1 MQNTKQKSGTKQKL
15 TIAAI
20 FGAMGPGLLAALS
33 GNDAGGIATY
43 SSAGASY
50 GYKMLWMLPVMTV
63 LLIVTQETAARCGCV
78 TGQGPGIAHSRALW
92 RAQECTCYGGAVDRQ
107 HGCDHFGVCGHRQR
121 PCSLWRAGEH
131 LGAVGGAAGVDAYH
145 VG

>member
-1 MQNTKQKSGTKQKL
+1 MQNTKQKASTKQKL

-78 TGQGPGIAHSRALW
+78 TGKGLASLIRE
-92 RAQECTCYGGAVDRQ
+92 R
-107 HGCDHFGVCGHRQR
+107 FGVRLEKDDIRCEFR
-121 PCSLWRAGEH
+121 PQNAQCLGERCPFFPESRS
-131 LGAVGGAAGVDAYH
+131 
-145 VG
+145 

>member
-63 LLIVTQETAARCGCV
+63 LLIVTQETAAALRLRH
-78 TGQGPGIAHSRALW
+78 PGKGLASLIASALACARVYLLW
-92 RAQECTCYGGAVDRQ
+92 RRC
-107 HGCDHFGVCGHRQR
+107 
-121 PCSLWRAGEH
+121 
-131 LGAVGGAAGVDAYH
+131 
-145 VG
+145 

>member
-1 MQNTKQKSGTKQKL
+1 MQNTKQKPSTKQKL

-78 TGQGPGIAHSRALW
+78 TGKGLASLIRERFGVRDVVINYVDPVIGAHSGPGTMALFYMAESRN
-92 RAQECTCYGGAVDRQ
+92 
-107 HGCDHFGVCGHRQR
+107 
-121 PCSLWRAGEH
+121 
-131 LGAVGGAAGVDAYH
+131 
-145 VG
+145 

>member
-1 MQNTKQKSGTKQKL
+1 MQNTKQKASTKQKL

-63 LLIVTQETAARCGCV
+63 LLIVTQETAARCLARH
-78 TGQGPGIAHSRALW
+78 QARAW
-92 RAQECTCYGGAVDRQ
+92 RRSFASALACAGA
-107 HGCDHFGVCGHRQR
+107 CW
-121 PCSLWRAGEH
+121 PWRRC
-131 LGAVGGAAGVDAYH
+131 
-145 VG
+145 

>member
-63 LLIVTQETAARCGCV
+63 LLIGDAGDRGALRLRH
-78 TGQGPGIAHSRALW
+78 GQGAWHRSFASALACARVYLLW
-92 RAQECTCYGGAVDRQ
+92 RRC
-107 HGCDHFGVCGHRQR
+107 
-121 PCSLWRAGEH
+121 
-131 LGAVGGAAGVDAYH
+131 
-145 VG
+145 

>member
-78 TGQGPGIAHSRALW
+78 TGKGLASLIRERFGVRKSVLAMAALLIANTAVTISEFAGIASGLAGFVGLQVLFLW
-92 RAQECTCYGGAVDRQ
+92 SNQGSDTSQ
-107 HGCDHFGVCGHRQR
+107 PLQ
-121 PCSLWRAGEH
+121 
-131 LGAVGGAAGVDAYH
+131 
-145 VG
+145 

>member
-63 LLIVTQETAARCGCV
+63 LLIVTQETAARTAPGGTVTLTAGNAQAWAEVYQDGIGWMPLALPPVSCV
-78 TGQGPGIAHSRALW
+78 PLS
-92 RAQECTCYGGAVDRQ
+92 
-107 HGCDHFGVCGHRQR
+107 
-121 PCSLWRAGEH
+121 
-131 LGAVGGAAGVDAYH
+131 
-145 VG
+145 